1 MATQSSIDQLNS
13 FLRGEMSA
21 VETYRLA
28 IERLGSEGI
37 RPSLETCQR
46 SHEARVA
53 TLREMIV
60 RLGGEP
66 AEGSGAW
73 GAFAKS
79 VQAGADVLGK
89 KVAVASLEE
98 GEDHGVADY
107 QRDAKNLDAEARRLV
122 EAELLPAQLQT
133 HRIMRDLKAS
143 QSMD

>member
-28 IERLGSEGI
+28 IERLGNEGM
-37 RPSLETCQR
+37 RPTLETCQR
-46 SHEARVA
+46 SHEGRVRI
-53 TLREMIV
+53 LREMIV

-98 GEDHGVADY
+98 GEDHGLADY
-107 QRDAKNLDAEARRLV
+107 QRDVKNLDAEARRLV
-122 EAELLPAQLQT
+122 EVELLPAQVQT

-143 QSMD
+143 QPD